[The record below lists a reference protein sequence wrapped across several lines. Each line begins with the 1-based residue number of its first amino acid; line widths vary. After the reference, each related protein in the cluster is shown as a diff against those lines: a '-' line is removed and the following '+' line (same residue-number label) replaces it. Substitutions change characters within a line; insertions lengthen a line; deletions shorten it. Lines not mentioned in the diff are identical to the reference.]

1 MNINKLKEKISDQNL
16 VSVYSLSRRLL
27 IINCSQRKKRVIEAP
42 AIDVYDGPSYR
53 ILRKHTKSDMD
64 ILILSAKYGL
74 ITHDERISNYDQRM
88 TKQRALDLRDET
100 TTKLVSVIK
109 THDYHEVY
117 VDLGAAYRYAIDF
130 NDPVLRSINFK
141 FNKGTIGIRL
151 HNLKTWLED
160 SRLSAQMRLM
170 KRD

>member
-1 MNINKLKEKISDQNL
+1 MIQYQIEEKSIDRSQ
-16 VSVYSLSRRLL
+16 RRLL
-27 IINCSQRKKRVIEAP
+27 LISCSASKRNLRNRP
-42 AIDVYDGPSYR
+42 AIEVYDGPSYR
-53 ILRKHTKSDMD
+53 MLRKYTRSDMD

-141 FNKGTIGIRL
+141 FNEGTIGIRL

-160 SRLSAQMRLM
+160 IR
-170 KRD
+170 